1 MRPSIF
7 GASTFGVA
15 AIVLALTGCGTTQ
28 PQDTPPQQQIARPQP
43 APQQSPGQQTPA
55 QQNPAQQTG
64 PSATQS
70 AQTSATS
77 GSIADPPDESNTLII
92 PVPGVPTVAPPP
104 EGSPVTRQPYVYSP
118 GPSVPTTQYSQPLNR
133 GPVTGYGPG
142 GLAQPPGAPSNPPFH
157 YAP

>member
-7 GASTFGVA
+7 GASSFGLT
-15 AIVLALTGCGTTQ
+15 AILLALTGCGTTQ
-28 PQDTPPQQQIARPQP
+28 PQDAPPQQQIAQPQP
-43 APQQSPGQQTPA
+43 APRQSPA
-55 QQNPAQQTG
+55 QQNAAQQTG

-77 GSIADPPDESNTLII
+77 GTLVDPPVDNASPLII
-92 PVPGVPTVAPPP
+92 PVPGVPSVAPSPV
-104 EGSPVTRQPYVYSP
+104 GSPVTRQPYVYSP